1 MTRIASIWFGLIAY
15 AIFLGT
21 FLYMIGFVSGAVVPR
36 SIDTGPAVPTIQA
49 VVVNLLLLSF
59 FALQHSVMARRPF
72 KQWWTR
78 FIPNEIERSVYVLL
92 ASLILLLLV
101 WQWRPIPA
109 IIWSVEDPTAAAAL
123 TGLSLF
129 GWLIVLFSSFQ
140 INHFELFGLQQ
151 VFANPADRAAG
162 GARFK
167 TPFVYRLVRH
177 PLYLGFII
185 AFWSTPTMTAGHLLF
200 AIVTTA
206 YIFIGA
212 SLEERDLIAL
222 FGDQYRQYRERV
234 AMVVPWPRSI
244 KAHPYTTE
252 SNARDR

>member
-1 MTRIASIWFGLIAY
+1 MTRIASIGFGLIAY

-21 FLYMIGFVSGAVVPR
+21 FLYMIGFVAGAFVPKN
-36 SIDTGPAVPTIQA
+36 IDSGPAVPTIEA
-49 VVVNLLLLSF
+49 VVVNLLLLTV
-59 FALQHSVMARRPF
+59 FALQHSVMARRSF
-72 KQWWTR
+72 KQWWTA
-78 FIPNEIERSVYVLL
+78 FIPKAIERSVYVLL
-92 ASLILLLLV
+92 ASLAVLLLI

-109 IIWSVEDPTAAAAL
+109 IIWNVADPTSATAL
-123 TGLSLF
+123 SALSLF

-151 VFANPADRAAG
+151 VFANPAASAVG
-162 GARFK
+162 AARFK

-185 AFWSTPTMTAGHLLF
+185 AFWSTPIMTAGHLLF
-200 AIVTTA
+200 AVVTTA

-222 FGDQYRQYRERV
+222 FGDQYRQYRARV
-234 AMVVPWPRSI
+234 AMLVPWPRSI
-244 KAHPYTTE
+244 KADPYTTAP
-252 SNARDR
+252 NARKR

>member
-21 FLYMIGFVSGAVVPR
+21 FLYMIGFVSGAVVPKT
-36 SIDTGPAVPTIQA
+36 IDTGPAVPTIQA

>member
-21 FLYMIGFVSGAVVPR
+21 FLYMIGFVSGAVVPK